1 MIANSA
7 VYGDGR
13 RLQVDVKP
21 DDLEG
26 IRKAAQSGKPGEF
39 VSIGLHEPD
48 EAEMARVAKMFGLHR
63 LAVEDALHPV
73 QRPKVEKYGDMVF
86 LVLKTLWYV
95 KESDTV
101 EGGQIALF
109 MGPDYIVTVRQG
121 AGFELESVRH
131 QLEGHADVLEQGP
144 AAVVYA
150 VCDRIVDV
158 YEEVVS
164 DLEADVDEVEDS
176 VFSPG
181 RTHNSKRISQ
191 LNRELELLRRA
202 VNPLRDPMQQFA
214 KAEIAGVSADAALF
228 FRDVAD
234 HLARIS
240 DALDSLDNL
249 LSSVFDAN
257 LSRIGVQQN
266 DDMRRMS
273 AWAGIFAVVT
283 VLAGIYG
290 MNFTDMPELRWSFGY
305 PLLLGIMVG
314 LSVALYWKFKKSG
327 WL

>member
-7 VYGDGR
+7 VYHDGS
-13 RLQVDVKP
+13 RLHVHVKP
-21 DDLEG
+21 DDLAG
-26 IRKAAQSGKPGEF
+26 IRKAVDAGQPGEF

-48 EAEMARVAKMFGLHR
+48 EAEMARVAKVFDLHR
-63 LAVEDALHPV
+63 LAVEDSLHPV
-73 QRPKVEKYGDMVF
+73 QRPKVEKYGDMTF
-86 LVLKTLWYV
+86 LVLKALWYV

-101 EGGQIALF
+101 GSGQVALF
-109 MGPDYIVTVRQG
+109 MGPNYVVTVRQG
-121 AGFELESVRH
+121 AGFELESVRKN
-131 QLEGHADVLEQGP
+131 LEEHADVLEQGP

-150 VCDRIVDV
+150 VSDRIVDV
-158 YEEVVS
+158 YEKVVS
-164 DLEADVDEVEDS
+164 ALESDVDDVEDA
-176 VFSPG
+176 VFSPEPS
-181 RTHNSKRISQ
+181 HASKRISE
-191 LNRELELLRRA
+191 LNRELNTVRRA
-202 VNPLRDPMQQFA
+202 VNPLRAPMQQFA
-214 KAEIAGVSADAALF
+214 QAEISGVSKDASLF

-234 HLARIS
+234 HLARVS

-305 PLLLGIMVG
+305 PALLLLMVA
-314 LSVALYWKFKKSG
+314 LSAGLYWKFKKAG

>member
-101 EGGQIALF
+101 ESGQIALF
-109 MGPDYIVTVRQG
+109 MGPDYVVTVRQG

-131 QLEGHADVLEQGP
+131 RLEGHADVLEQGP

-176 VFSPG
+176 VFSQE
-181 RTHNSKRISQ
+181 RTHNSRRISQ

-249 LSSVFDAN
+249 LSTVFDAN

-290 MNFTDMPELRWSFGY
+290 MNFADMPELRWSFGY
-305 PLLLGIMVG
+305 PLLLGVMIG
-314 LSVALYWKFKKSG
+314 LSVVLYWKFKKSG